1 MQGGRAECQRLTYCW
16 GDHEMDCEFS
26 FFSATSHFLRHSPFL
41 TSPSPLQP
49 PSFSISSSIPSTL
62 LAAAS
67 AAPPRQS
74 SGIKVNGADIV
85 LTILQQW
92 AFCWPCIRMG
102 CPPRHAW
109 ARALLQGTE
118 GKRGEGQRGWTGW
131 ESVTQQHLTLAR
143 HARLGR
149 SILRHEQWRQSAEN
163 GTK

>member
-1 MQGGRAECQRLTYCW
+1 
-16 GDHEMDCEFS
+16 MDCEFS
-26 FFSATSHFLRHSPFL
+26 FFSATSHFLRHSPSL
-41 TSPSPLQP
+41 TSPPPISSRHPSRSPLPFRPHCSQQRRW
-49 PSFSISSSIPSTL
+49 L
-62 LAAAS
+62 RR
-67 AAPPRQS
+67 PRQS

-118 GKRGEGQRGWTGW
+118 GQRGEGQRGWTGW
-131 ESVTQQHLTLAR
+131 ESVIQQHLTLAR